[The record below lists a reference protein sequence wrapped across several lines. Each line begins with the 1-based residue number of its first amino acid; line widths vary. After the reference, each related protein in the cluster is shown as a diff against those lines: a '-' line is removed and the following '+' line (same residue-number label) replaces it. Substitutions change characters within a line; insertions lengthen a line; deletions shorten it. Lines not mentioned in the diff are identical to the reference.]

1 MQLYKN
7 LLIISDTK
15 IQKIGDQYFGFNS
28 VVLELDV
35 FKKLFN
41 RITWIGFDYSDE
53 QKDESLLEIFGD
65 NVDVILLPRSGG
77 RNLLSKLKIGFLIP
91 FYFLS
96 IFKYTKTNEFIH
108 VRGPSG
114 PMFLALLV
122 AKFFRKKMW
131 IVKYA
136 NNWSDTNAPFFW
148 KLQKNM
154 MIQQNWI
161 KGTVNGQWPDMPK
174 HLMSFENPC
183 IYNAT
188 FDNSLLS
195 KFDKESKTLLF
206 VGRIEFEKGIQTFL
220 ESLKSVDPNKIGKII
235 IAGTGKNFQFLEDY
249 LDKKNSNIEIDY
261 VGSQPKQKVIELMR
275 SSHFLILPT
284 TASEG
289 FPKVVAEAWSVCCI
303 PISSDI
309 SSIGQ
314 YVRNHENGF
323 IWEFRKNLDFAE
335 VLNDALNFNS
345 QNLKVLVQN
354 GFAESQ
360 KFTYLNYENRL
371 KSILNID

>member
-1 MQLYKN
+1 
-7 LLIISDTK
+7 
-15 IQKIGDQYFGFNS
+15 
-28 VVLELDV
+28 
-35 FKKLFN
+35 
-41 RITWIGFDYSDE
+41 
-53 QKDESLLEIFGD
+53 
-65 NVDVILLPRSGG
+65 
-77 RNLLSKLKIGFLIP
+77 
-91 FYFLS
+91 
-96 IFKYTKTNEFIH
+96 
-108 VRGPSG
+108 
-114 PMFLALLV
+114 
-122 AKFFRKKMW
+122 
-131 IVKYA
+131 
-136 NNWSDTNAPFFW
+136 
-148 KLQKNM
+148 
-154 MIQQNWI
+154 
-161 KGTVNGQWPDMPK
+161 
-174 HLMSFENPC
+174 
-183 IYNAT
+183 
-188 FDNSLLS
+188 
-195 KFDKESKTLLF
+195 
-206 VGRIEFEKGIQTFL
+206 
-220 ESLKSVDPNKIGKII
+220 
-235 IAGTGKNFQFLEDY
+235 
-249 LDKKNSNIEIDY
+249 
-261 VGSQPKQKVIELMR
+261 MR

>member
-1 MQLYKN
+1 MQLYRD

-15 IQKIGDQYFGFNS
+15 IQKIGNQHFGFNS

-65 NVDVILLPRSGG
+65 NVEVILLPRSGG

-122 AKFFRKKMW
+122 AKFFKKKKW

-161 KGTVNGQWPDMPK
+161 KGTVNGQ
-174 HLMSFENPC
+174 
-183 IYNAT
+183 
-188 FDNSLLS
+188 
-195 KFDKESKTLLF
+195 
-206 VGRIEFEKGIQTFL
+206 
-220 ESLKSVDPNKIGKII
+220 
-235 IAGTGKNFQFLEDY
+235 
-249 LDKKNSNIEIDY
+249 
-261 VGSQPKQKVIELMR
+261 
-275 SSHFLILPT
+275 
-284 TASEG
+284 
-289 FPKVVAEAWSVCCI
+289 
-303 PISSDI
+303 
-309 SSIGQ
+309 
-314 YVRNHENGF
+314 
-323 IWEFRKNLDFAE
+323 
-335 VLNDALNFNS
+335 
-345 QNLKVLVQN
+345 
-354 GFAESQ
+354 
-360 KFTYLNYENRL
+360 
-371 KSILNID
+371 